1 MGAVRHG
8 AGPYPYPS
16 PVGDGRGALGDERDS
31 LEVTVKGPVTMSET
45 RIERDTMGEVALPAD
60 ALYGAQT
67 QRAVENFPISGEPLP
82 PELIR
87 AIGLVKLAAARVNRE
102 LGLLDGDVAAAI
114 EQGARA
120 VANGELDDQFPIDVF
135 QTGSGTSSNMNANE
149 VVAAV
154 ASASL
159 GRRVHPNDEVNL
171 GQSSNDVI
179 PTALHVAAVL
189 AIENELLPALRY
201 LHETLAKKA
210 VEFDDVLKI
219 GRTHLMDAVPIRLG
233 QEFSGYARQIELA
246 IGRIEATLPGLREL
260 AIGGTAVGTGLN
272 TDREFGARMAREL
285 TALTG
290 TEFREAENHFE
301 AQASRD
307 AYVFAA
313 GALTTLAAALMKI
326 ANDIRLLASG
336 PQAGLGEL
344 ILPAIQ
350 PGSSIMPG
358 KVNPVISE
366 AVIQVGAQVTGNAL
380 AITIGGQW
388 GQLDLNVMLPMM
400 ARNMLESIRLLA
412 NVSRVFVDKALSG
425 LEANRARAES
435 YVEGSISMATALN
448 PLIGYDNAAQLAK
461 KSHATGRTVRELA
474 YEESGLT
481 REQVDA
487 ALHVRH
493 QTEPGATSGG
503 GSGHGG

>member
-1 MGAVRHG
+1 
-8 AGPYPYPS
+8 
-16 PVGDGRGALGDERDS
+16 
-31 LEVTVKGPVTMSET
+31 MSET
-45 RIERDTMGEVALPAD
+45 RIERDTMGEVELPAD

-67 QRAVENFPISGEPLP
+67 QRAVENFPISGQPLP
-82 PELIR
+82 PELVH
-87 AIGLVKLAAARVNRE
+87 AIGLVKQAAARVNRD
-102 LGLLDGDVAAAI
+102 LGLLDADVATAI
-114 EQGARA
+114 EAAARQ
-120 VANGELDDQFPIDVF
+120 VAGGEFDHQFPIDVF

-149 VVAAV
+149 VIAAV
-154 ASASL
+154 ASRSL
-159 GRRVHPNDEVNL
+159 GRKVHPNDDVNL

-189 AIENELLPALRY
+189 AMEHDLLPALRE
-201 LHETLAKKA
+201 LHAALAAKA
-210 VEFDDVLKI
+210 AEFDDVVKI

-233 QEFSGYARQIELA
+233 QEFSGYARQIALA
-246 IGRIEATLPGLREL
+246 IERIEATLPGLREL

-272 TDREFGARMAREL
+272 THAEFGERMAREL
-285 TALTG
+285 SSLTG

-301 AQASRD
+301 AQGAQD

-313 GALTTLAAALMKI
+313 GALTTVAASLMKI

-358 KVNPVISE
+358 KVNPVICE
-366 AVIQVGAQVTGNAL
+366 AVIQVGAQVTGNSQAVV
-380 AITIGGQW
+380 IGGQW

-400 ARNMLESIRLLA
+400 ARNLLESIRLLA
-412 NVSRVFVDKALSG
+412 NASRVLVNKALSG
-425 LEANRARAES
+425 LEANRELAEG

-448 PLIGYDNAAQLAK
+448 PLIGYDNAAKIAK
-461 KSHATGRTVRELA
+461 KSYATGRTVRELA

-481 REQVDA
+481 REQVDEM
-487 ALHVRH
+487 LHPHR
-493 QTEPGATSGG
+493 QTVPGAGSDGAGG
-503 GSGHGG
+503 